1 MEQLTEI
8 QEHLTKVTEEIFEIK
23 ENQKNERLRKIE
35 FAAVLEG
42 VKNYLTTRGFSEYE
56 IDFILLD
63 YEKEAFPERFS

>member
-35 FAAVLEG
+35 LAAVLEG
-42 VKNYLTTRGFSEYE
+42 VKNYLTTRGFSEH
-56 IDFILLD
+56 
-63 YEKEAFPERFS
+63 